1 MINTIT
7 VVSIGERDADSTKL
21 LIKQYGVEIG
31 HGHINNRTNFAHITL
46 NNQDDDLHNRVAL
59 AIERG
64 SITID

>member
-7 VVSIGERDADSTKL
+7 AISIDSKDSDNTNLTLHKD
-21 LIKQYGVEIG
+21 GVQIG
-31 HGHINNRTNFAHITL
+31 HGHINNRTNYAHITL
-46 NNQDDDLHNRVAL
+46 NNQDDDLQDRIAL

>member
-7 VVSIGERDADSTKL
+7 AISIDSKDSDNTNLTLHKDG
-21 LIKQYGVEIG
+21 IQIG

-46 NNQDDDLHNRVAL
+46 NNQDDDLQDRIAL

>member
-7 VVSIGERDADSTKL
+7 AISIDSKDSDNTNLTLHKD
-21 LIKQYGVEIG
+21 GVQIG

-46 NNQDDDLHNRVAL
+46 NNQDDDLQDRIAL